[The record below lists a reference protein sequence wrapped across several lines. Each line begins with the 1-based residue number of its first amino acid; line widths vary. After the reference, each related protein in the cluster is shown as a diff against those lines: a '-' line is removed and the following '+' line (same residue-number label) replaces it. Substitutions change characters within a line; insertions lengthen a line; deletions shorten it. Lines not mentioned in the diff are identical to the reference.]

1 MATAAADEASK
12 ISNGV
17 SADSYARIA
26 RREWDICDELKICL
40 ARMREVNETCKKPLA
55 LWLHSDAIDVDITA
69 PVGNCKNNIDIFRV
83 DYNQLIS
90 IIVPSIE
97 CLLTDF
103 SAFEQKT
110 SDGGDVKK
118 VTPMMFSAYRLMVRP
133 GRDGTRIFRFR
144 RLFQQLCVDLAAQME
159 GERLN
164 WIRFNQDKLRADS
177 YRGLFDS
184 IRHNDV
190 LNNTGKKVVLPS
202 SFRFGT
208 VYGPAFPRWNGNC
221 AKTW

>member
-1 MATAAADEASK
+1 MLTSLRQLATART
-12 ISNGV
+12 I
-17 SADSYARIA
+17 
-26 RREWDICDELKICL
+26 L
-40 ARMREVNETCKKPLA
+40 
-55 LWLHSDAIDVDITA
+55 
-69 PVGNCKNNIDIFRV
+69 IFRV
-83 DYNQLIS
+83 DYNQIIS

-144 RLFQQLCVDLAAQME
+144 RLFQQLCVDLAAQIE

-164 WIRFNQDKLRADS
+164 WIRFNQDKDFL
-177 YRGLFDS
+177 
-184 IRHNDV
+184 I
-190 LNNTGKKVVLPS
+190 PS
-202 SFRFGT
+202 AT
-208 VYGPAFPRWNGNC
+208 TMY
-221 AKTW
+221 